1 MFSKVGMPVV
11 SVPLSMP
18 ISEDLHQSFS
28 YTYRQLQ
35 TQGDFNK
42 IRMSLFVCPPLQ
54 LPFFLASII
63 FLAFRILLSAS
74 GGLHP
79 PHPASSRLFPLPH
92 QLGRSNGFLLALSC
106 SGYLSFSPFLSS
118 ISTFLNTLV
127 LAIYYHTGKRTLG
140 CKVSWLL
147 LAVSLSHKD
156 LKIYQK
162 WNTSA
167 CVCKFGCVD
176 LNMPSAN
183 LLHLFFFFS
192 RLMLPFNSTTNYL
205 TLLTSL
211 VQLRVPRFSTKRTTY
226 SSHFPGRIP
235 KKGPSIEFVQDYRLF
250 SQASRI

>member
-92 QLGRSNGFLLALSC
+92 QLGTVPTAFFSHFLVLDVFLLPPFCLQS
-106 SGYLSFSPFLSS
+106 LLFS
-118 ISTFLNTLV
+118 TL
-127 LAIYYHTGKRTLG
+127 L
-140 CKVSWLL
+140 SWLYIITQGRGRSV
-147 LAVSLSHKD
+147 AK
-156 LKIYQK
+156 
-162 WNTSA
+162 
-167 CVCKFGCVD
+167 
-176 LNMPSAN
+176 
-183 LLHLFFFFS
+183 
-192 RLMLPFNSTTNYL
+192 YL
-205 TLLTSL
+205 GSC
-211 VQLRVPRFSTKRTTY
+211 LR
-226 SSHFPGRIP
+226 
-235 KKGPSIEFVQDYRLF
+235 
-250 SQASRI
+250 

>member
-1 MFSKVGMPVV
+1 MKIYIRASHTLIDNCKLKAISTKSECLCLSALPSNFHFFSLYHFSCV
-11 SVPLSMP
+11 SYSPLCLGGPPPTSP
-18 ISEDLHQSFS
+18 G
-28 YTYRQLQ
+28 LQ
-35 TQGDFNK
+35 
-42 IRMSLFVCPPLQ
+42 PPL
-54 LPFFLASII
+54 
-63 FLAFRILLSAS
+63 
-74 GGLHP
+74 P
-79 PHPASSRLFPLPH
+79 PPSPTRY
-92 QLGRSNGFLLALSC
+92 RSNGFLLALSC